1 MNTLVSERLGAAFSS
16 LSRATVWVT
25 VAVAASQAATLVSN
39 VAVANLLGP
48 ERFGIYGF
56 AQTTLNTFAL
66 IAQLSLGLGAT
77 RFLPDWRSRE
87 PARAGEFLA
96 RAATFVLA
104 FGLLLAVGF
113 VGVTALFAGAAW
125 SPASL
130 DGPVRLALLVAIPLL
145 ALGLLQNGVFI
156 GMEWFRSY
164 ALVSVVMALLSV
176 AFPAVGA
183 LLAGVQGAICALA
196 LAIVVRV
203 AVGAATILR
212 KLSTT
217 DIRLNLRRTGTFMR
231 VVRDFAVPSSV
242 GFFLASAAQWL
253 SSLLLLHSS
262 GAGSFGVYVATLSV
276 RQIVVFVPAQL
287 AGVTLTLMSKRS
299 EPELQRQV
307 FLLSVVLTAIVAAL
321 ITGVCALFAGDL
333 LRLFGAGFTVGEGLL
348 LTMLA
353 SAFVESVAVAMYQVL
368 PHQGRMWKSL
378 THVNIPRDGALLLL
392 AWLAVP
398 RFGAIGLAL
407 ALLASQVIAVIGT
420 ALAARSRA

>member
-1 MNTLVSERLGAAFSS
+1 MNTLVSDRLGAALSS
-16 LSRATVWVT
+16 LSKATLWVT
-25 VAVAASQAATLVSN
+25 IAVAAAQAATLLSN

-56 AQTTLNTFAL
+56 AQTTLNAFAM

-77 RFLPDWRSRE
+77 RFLPDWRARE

-96 RAATFVLA
+96 RAATFVLT
-104 FGLLLAVGF
+104 FGLLLAAGF
-113 VGVTALFAGAAW
+113 VAATVLFEGAAW
-125 SPASL
+125 SPQSFH
-130 DGPVRLALLVAIPLL
+130 GPVLLAFLVAIPLL

-156 GMEWFRSY
+156 GFEWFRSY
-164 ALVSVVMALLSV
+164 ALVSVITAVLVV

-196 LAIVVRV
+196 LAIAVRV
-203 AVGAATILR
+203 IAAAATILR
-212 KLSTT
+212 KLSMT
-217 DIRLNLRRTGTFMR
+217 DIRLNLQGTGTFTG
-231 VVRDFAVPSSV
+231 VVRDFAVPSSA
-242 GFFLASAAQWL
+242 GFFLASVAQWL

-262 GAGSFGVYVATLSV
+262 GAGSFGLYVATLSV
-276 RQIVVFVPAQL
+276 RQIVVFIPAQL

-307 FLLSVVLTAIVAAL
+307 FRLSVALTAVVAAL
-321 ITGVCALFAGDL
+321 ITGLCAIFAEQL
-333 LRLFGAGFTVGEGLL
+333 LKLFGPAFTVGEALL

-407 ALLASQVIAVIGT
+407 ALLASQIIAVVGT
-420 ALAARSRA
+420 ALAARSRT